1 LKKNL
6 FLVKEKRREKQACF
20 LESVL
25 WLDRQNKEWAMAEK
39 RLYEIVYEVSRTVN
53 SSLDPSEVLARIAEQ
68 VTRAMGVKGC
78 FVRLLDRTGQVLKPA
93 AFYGLSDRY
102 AQKGPVEVQRSKIDQ
117 EALAGQM
124 VAIYDARTD
133 ERFQYREE
141 AAKEG
146 LASVLVVPLMVEG
159 RRPVGVLRVYT
170 DTPREFDAEE
180 RKFVQ
185 AIADISA
192 IAIEN
197 ARMHQT
203 LKRQMELIQAYD
215 YQTFE
220 D

>member
-1 LKKNL
+1 
-6 FLVKEKRREKQACF
+6 
-20 LESVL
+20 
-25 WLDRQNKEWAMAEK
+25 MAEK

-102 AQKGPVEVQRSKIDQ
+102 AQKGPVEVLRSKIDQ

-170 DTPREFDAEE
+170 DTSREFDAEE

>member
-1 LKKNL
+1 
-6 FLVKEKRREKQACF
+6 
-20 LESVL
+20 
-25 WLDRQNKEWAMAEK
+25 
-39 RLYEIVYEVSRTVN
+39 
-53 SSLDPSEVLARIAEQ
+53 
-68 VTRAMGVKGC
+68 
-78 FVRLLDRTGQVLKPA
+78 
-93 AFYGLSDRY
+93 
-102 AQKGPVEVQRSKIDQ
+102 VEVQRSKIDQ

>member
-1 LKKNL
+1 
-6 FLVKEKRREKQACF
+6 
-20 LESVL
+20 
-25 WLDRQNKEWAMAEK
+25 MADK
-39 RLYEIVYEVSRTVN
+39 RLYEVFYEVSRTVN

-78 FVRLLDRTGQVLKPA
+78 FLRLLDRTGTVLKPA

-102 AQKGPVEVQRSKIDQ
+102 ARKGPVEVARSKIDQ

-124 VAIYDARTD
+124 VTILDARTD
-133 ERFQYREE
+133 ERFQYRED

-146 LASVLVVPLMVEG
+146 LASILVAPLMVEG
-159 RRPVGVLRVYT
+159 TRPIGVLRVYT

-180 RKFVQ
+180 RKFLQV
-185 AIADISA
+185 IADISA

-203 LKRQMELIQAYD
+203 LKRQMELIHAYD

>member
-1 LKKNL
+1 
-6 FLVKEKRREKQACF
+6 
-20 LESVL
+20 
-25 WLDRQNKEWAMAEK
+25 MADK
-39 RLYEIVYEVSRTVN
+39 RLYEIFYEVCRTVN
-53 SSLDPSEVLARIAEQ
+53 STLDPGEVLARIAEQ

-78 FVRLLDRTGQVLKPA
+78 FLRLLDRSGTVLRPA

-102 AQKGPVEVQRSKIDQ
+102 ARKGPVEVARSRMDQ

-124 VAIYDARTD
+124 VTILDARTD

-146 LASVLVVPLMVEG
+146 LASILVAPLMVEG
-159 RRPVGVLRVYT
+159 TRPIGVLRVYT
-170 DTPREFDAEE
+170 DTPREFDLEE
-180 RKFVQ
+180 RKFLQ

-203 LKRQMELIQAYD
+203 LKRQMELIHAYD